1 MNAYGALAASYDRL
15 TNDVEYEAVLAY
27 LEQILQRE
35 GVKPETVL
43 DLCCGTGS
51 LSILMAQK
59 DYQVIGADASADM
72 LAVAFDKALSLPEE
86 QRPFF
91 VCQLAQKLKLPQ
103 KMDLVFCGLDSLNYL
118 TQPKDC
124 EAAVRR
130 VYKTLRH
137 GGLFVF
143 DLNTPAKLRSMDG
156 QVFLDEDDDVY
167 CVWRGEYDPQTRIC
181 TYGMDLFQRHGQAWV
196 RSFEEHQEYAYSIAQ
211 MMDFL
216 VKAGFCGI
224 KVYGDRRLE
233 APKEGEQRI
242 YFVAKKE

>member
-1 MNAYGALAASYDRL
+1 MSAYEALAASYDRL
-15 TNDVEYEAVLAY
+15 TNDVEYDAVLNY

-35 GVKPETVL
+35 GAAPETVL

-51 LSILMAQK
+51 MSIRMAQK
-59 DYQVIGADASADM
+59 GYRVIGLDASADM
-72 LAVAFDKALSLPEE
+72 LAMAFDKATQLPQE

-91 VCQLAQKLKLPQ
+91 VCQTAQKLKLPQ
-103 KMDLVFCGLDSLNYL
+103 KMDLVFSGLDSLNYL
-118 TQPKDC
+118 TNPKDC

-130 VYKTLRH
+130 VYKSLRR

-156 QVFLDEDDDVY
+156 QVFLDEDEDVY
-167 CVWRGEYDPQTRIC
+167 CVWRGEYDAKSRIC
-181 TYGMDLFQRHGQAWV
+181 TYAMDLFQRHGPVWV
-196 RSFEEHQEYAYSIAQ
+196 RSLEEHQEYAYSISQ
-211 MMDFL
+211 MMEFL
-216 VKAGFCGI
+216 VKAGFTGI

-233 APKEGEQRI
+233 APQEGEQRI